1 MTYQTDIINLVI
13 KHVSDNKTY
22 KEISLILNIS
32 RQSINRWRKKYFS
45 NFENKTPVT
54 NDLMKSLNSLHKNNK
69 VNTYKNNIISY
80 VNSNE
85 GCSLKEIKEHA
96 TNNTISN
103 STICKLLK
111 KENISHKRINN
122 RIICKDIA
130 LIEQNRKD
138 FVSNINYDIK
148 DIIFIDE
155 SSFCITELKKLIK
168 HNKKIYTTIAA
179 ISYNKIIDVE
189 NLEGTVNREIYKN
202 FLIKNKELFLNKTI
216 IQDNA
221 RIHHAKD
228 VKDYALGNSIN
239 LKYNP
244 AYTAQSAVQSTKLTA
259 VLNLILSN

>member
-13 KHVSDNKTY
+13 DHVSNNKTY

-32 RQSINRWRKKYFS
+32 RQCINRWRKKYFS

-69 VNTYKNNIISY
+69 VNTYRNNIISY

-96 TNNTISN
+96 TNNIISN

-155 SSFCITELKKLIK
+155 SSFCITDLKRYGYSFKGKEIKKLIK
-168 HNKKIYTTIAA
+168 HKHNKKTYTTIAA

-189 NLEGTVNREIYKN
+189 ILEGTVNREIYKN

-221 RIHHAKD
+221 T
-228 VKDYALGNSIN
+228 ALC
-239 LKYNP
+239 
-244 AYTAQSAVQSTKLTA
+244 AVQRTCSPK
-259 VLNLILSN
+259 NPSCKRC